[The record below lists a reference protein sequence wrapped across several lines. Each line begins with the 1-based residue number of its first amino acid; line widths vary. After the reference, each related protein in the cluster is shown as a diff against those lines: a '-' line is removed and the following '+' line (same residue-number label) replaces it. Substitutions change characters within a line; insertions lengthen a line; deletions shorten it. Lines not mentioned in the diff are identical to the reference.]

1 MKTEPAQTVLI
12 VDDNPTNIKVLFDFL
27 KECDYKVLVAK
38 SGESAIEKAQ
48 QASPDIILLDVMMPG
63 IDGFETCRR
72 LKASDVTESI
82 PIIFMTALSD
92 PLDKVKGLRLGAVDY
107 ITKPFQHEE
116 VLARLQLHL
125 KLSSMTKKLAEQNE
139 ILEQRVAERTA
150 KLSQSLKELQH
161 TQLQLVQKEKMSL
174 LGQLMAGLGH
184 EINNPVNFIS
194 GNINLAQEYVEALL
208 EHLQLYRDAF
218 PDPGEEIQEHAEE
231 IDLEYLQEDLPKMID
246 SLKDGTDRLRQI
258 SSSMRVFSRA
268 DTSAKVACNIHEGID
283 STLIILKHRLKENNK
298 RPAIEVI
305 KEYGDLP
312 PVNCFPGQLNQ
323 VFMNLIANAIDALEE
338 SSQELSYQQ
347 IKANP
352 NRITVRTSVVKEKE
366 TVAISVKDN
375 GVGMSPELLSQLF
388 DQLFTTKPVGKG
400 TGLGLSISQQIVVE
414 KHNGKLSCISVP
426 GQGAEFIIEIPINP
440 PDSGETAPEPAAQL
454 VKW

>member
-1 MKTEPAQTVLI
+1 MKTGQTQTVLI

-92 PLDKVKGLRLGAVDY
+92 PLDKVKGLGLGAVDY

-194 GNINLAQEYVEALL
+194 GNINLAQEYVVALL
-208 EHLQLYRDAF
+208 EHLQLYRDVF
-218 PDPGEEIQEHAEE
+218 PEPGKEIEEHAEE
-231 IDLEYLQEDLPKMID
+231 IDLEYLQEDLPKMIN

-338 SSQELSYQQ
+338 SSQERSYQE
-347 IKANP
+347 IKAHP
-352 NRITVRTSVVKEKE
+352 NRITIRTSVVRPNE
-366 TVAISVKDN
+366 TVAISIKDN
-375 GVGMSPELLSQLF
+375 GIGMSEEVRFQLF

-414 KHNGKLSCISVP
+414 KHQGKLSCISAP
-426 GQGAEFIIEIPINP
+426 GQGAEFVIEIPINLA
-440 PDSGETAPEPAAQL
+440 DRGESAPEPAAQL
-454 VKW
+454 VN